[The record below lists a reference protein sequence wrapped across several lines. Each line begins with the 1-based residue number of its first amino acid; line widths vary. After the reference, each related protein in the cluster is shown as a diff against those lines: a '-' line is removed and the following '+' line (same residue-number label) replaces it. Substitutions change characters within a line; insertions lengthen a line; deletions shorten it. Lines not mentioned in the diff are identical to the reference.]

1 MAWRRN
7 PWLAALVLATA
18 ALVPVG
24 IPALSRFRLMGVKD
38 LHQTVVDPFLSHP
51 RIPLV
56 AMRPRTE
63 ALKLEPPIPS
73 HPVEATIPGG
83 DSKPPL
89 RALPVPKLAPG
100 DEALLSDPQNALKGF
115 HEALARVE
123 RGDGLARV
131 LHLGDSVVTGDLI
144 TGEARTRLQKA
155 FGDGGPGWIYLQR
168 PWEWY
173 GRPGLTLKGEGWRI
187 QSPILTAR
195 RDHLYG
201 LGDIAFA
208 SENGAETQLSTG
220 KSQPF
225 STLEIHYLAQPKGG
239 RIRVKVDKATDLEMG
254 TTGELGPA
262 VKSLPMPSDQ
272 PHSLSLRPSG
282 DTLIYGLVLERKGPG
297 VVYDAIGS
305 NGGAIQH
312 LAKIEALNWIQAL
325 RLRRPDL
332 VILAFGTNEVGY
344 YNIPGPAYAADYR
357 EVVRRLREALPAAS
371 ILVMGPMDRGE
382 RTEQG
387 EIGTMPNLVRIV
399 EAQRKIAAELGVAFF
414 DTFRAMGGEG
424 AAGRWYLATPRLM
437 TGDFT
442 HPTRTGADRLARLL
456 VEALQGRYQ
465 AYRDSANPQQHP
477 APAET
482 GAKGSQRR

>member
-1 MAWRRN
+1 MSWRKS
-7 PWLAALVLATA
+7 PWIAALVLAAA
-18 ALVPVG
+18 ALAPVAVPSW
-24 IPALSRFRLMGVKD
+24 ARFRLLGPKEFRQAF
-38 LHQTVVDPFLSHP
+38 LDPFQRRP
-51 RIPLV
+51 RIELV
-56 AMRPRTE
+56 ARRPRPE
-63 ALKLEPPIPS
+63 APKPDIPL
-73 HPVEATIPGG
+73 PAPTPGAELAG
-83 DSKPPL
+83 TDSKPSL
-89 RALPVPKLAPG
+89 RALPPTPPAPG
-100 DEALLSDPQNALKGF
+100 EEALLLDPHNALKGF

-131 LHLGDSVVTGDLI
+131 LHFGDSVVTGDLI
-144 TGEARTRLQKA
+144 TGEARTRFQKS
-155 FGDGGPGWIYLQR
+155 FGDGGPGWIYPQR

-187 QSPILTAR
+187 QSPVLVGR
-195 RDHLYG
+195 KDHLYG

-208 SENGAETQLSTG
+208 SQNGAETLLSTG
-220 KSQPF
+220 KSQSF
-225 STLEIHYLAQPKGG
+225 STLEVHYLAQPKGG
-239 RIRVKVDKATDLEMG
+239 RIRIKVDKATDLELG
-254 TTGELGPA
+254 TAGESRPA

-272 PHSLSLRPSG
+272 PHTLNLRPVG
-282 DTLIYGLVLERKGPG
+282 ETLVYGLVLERKGPG

-312 LAKIEALNWIQAL
+312 LARVEAQNWIEAL

-332 VILAFGTNEVGY
+332 VILAYGTNEVGY

-357 EVVRRLREALPAAS
+357 EVVRRIREALPAAS

-382 RTEQG
+382 RTERG

-399 EAQRKIAAELGVAFF
+399 AAQKKIASELGVAFF
-414 DTFRAMGGEG
+414 DSYRAMGGEG

-456 VEALQGRYQ
+456 VEALQTRYQ
-465 AYRDSANPQQHP
+465 AFRDSARPQQHP

-482 GAKGSQRR
+482 GAKGSHRR